1 MENSMRF
8 ESNEM
13 NHPALASPQTGEVVF
28 HVDSVSKRYF
38 GTTVLDRINFDLRE
52 GEVHG
57 VIGKNGAGKSTLVN
71 IMHGSES
78 PSSGMLEISG
88 RKFDRLTPA
97 KAHEAGVVLVPQ
109 KVNYALDLTIAETLF
124 LGSTPTVRF
133 GIVSSRRLFEDAR
146 AILSRLQLNIDPR
159 TTLSSVPFEQRRL
172 IEVARALWVNNAK
185 VLILDETT
193 AALSVGP
200 RERLFD
206 IMLKTKE
213 TEKRCFVFISHRL
226 EEMIDVC
233 DRITVLRNGK
243 LVATT
248 PTSEL
253 TEESLAELITGG
265 TVQREARQEARG
277 RRTHRVGGLELQA
290 VGRSLHFSD
299 VSLKVPIGKI
309 VGITGMVGSGYSD
322 VLRYVAGLNPDGG
335 SGCVLVDGREQ
346 VPSSPHEMMKASLG
360 YLTSKREEEAIFHDL
375 SITHNA
381 VGGNFARF
389 LSRLGIID
397 RKKVHRSIESL
408 KASLD
413 IKMGQQAEAI
423 DTLSGGNKQKVVVG
437 RLLAHR
443 LSVYLF
449 DEIAEGVDI
458 ASRKTLFRFVRDEV
472 SRDSAVLM
480 ASNVVSDLM
489 EVCDRILVMFNGRIT
504 LEIPREN
511 FDEHEI
517 YRAIQGLNTR
527 PSSVEISKEE
537 IK

>member
-1 MENSMRF
+1 
-8 ESNEM
+8 
-13 NHPALASPQTGEVVF
+13 
-28 HVDSVSKRYF
+28 
-38 GTTVLDRINFDLRE
+38 
-52 GEVHG
+52 
-57 VIGKNGAGKSTLVN
+57 
-71 IMHGSES
+71 
-78 PSSGMLEISG
+78 
-88 RKFDRLTPA
+88 
-97 KAHEAGVVLVPQ
+97 
-109 KVNYALDLTIAETLF
+109 
-124 LGSTPTVRF
+124 
-133 GIVSSRRLFEDAR
+133 
-146 AILSRLQLNIDPR
+146 
-159 TTLSSVPFEQRRL
+159 
-172 IEVARALWVNNAK
+172 
-185 VLILDETT
+185 
-193 AALSVGP
+193 
-200 RERLFD
+200 
-206 IMLKTKE
+206 
-213 TEKRCFVFISHRL
+213 
-226 EEMIDVC
+226 
-233 DRITVLRNGK
+233 
-243 LVATT
+243 
-248 PTSEL
+248 
-253 TEESLAELITGG
+253 
-265 TVQREARQEARG
+265 
-277 RRTHRVGGLELQA
+277 
-290 VGRSLHFSD
+290 
-299 VSLKVPIGKI
+299 
-309 VGITGMVGSGYSD
+309 
-322 VLRYVAGLNPDGG
+322 
-335 SGCVLVDGREQ
+335 
-346 VPSSPHEMMKASLG
+346 MMKASLG

-443 LSVYLF
+443 LSVYLL

-504 LEIPREN
+504 LEIPRED

-527 PSSVEISKEE
+527 LSSVEISKEE